1 MFIKDTKFHVICWN
15 LTSSASLSMRTLAAL
30 RSESDGL
37 PIRKGRLGSR
47 LADRLDGIQNESP
60 AIKSTAKHSNGIAGP
75 CNPFASKICR
85 REVCPIT
92 VCDSVPADF
101 ACNWGMD
108 VTAP

>member
-1 MFIKDTKFHVICWN
+1 MACR
-15 LTSSASLSMRTLAAL
+15 SAKGDWEA
-30 RSESDGL
+30 DL
-37 PIRKGRLGSR
+37 PIASTES
-47 LADRLDGIQNESP
+47 QNESP